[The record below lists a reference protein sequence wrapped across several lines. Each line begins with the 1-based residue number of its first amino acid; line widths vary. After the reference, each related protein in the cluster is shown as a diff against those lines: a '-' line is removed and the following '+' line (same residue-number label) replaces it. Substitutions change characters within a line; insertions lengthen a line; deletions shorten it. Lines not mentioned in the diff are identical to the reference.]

1 MFLCVC
7 VCVRLKGGGLFVCS
21 SISCESQRRE
31 KQTDSGVSGAS
42 QSLSA
47 ELINRMR
54 VRACVSLVCVCV
66 CIAGGVTVPI
76 SRFDVL
82 QNRREALL

>member
-1 MFLCVC
+1 M
-7 VCVRLKGGGLFVCS
+7 CS
-21 SISCESQRRE
+21 SIYCESQHRE